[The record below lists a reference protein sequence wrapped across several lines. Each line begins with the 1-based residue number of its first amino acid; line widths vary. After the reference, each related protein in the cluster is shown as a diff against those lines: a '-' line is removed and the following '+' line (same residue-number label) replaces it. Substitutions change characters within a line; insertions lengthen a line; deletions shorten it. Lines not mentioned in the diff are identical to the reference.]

1 MVSILR
7 TVDSGSSSKAPSL
20 WDSHSPPDIL
30 TSRPRRLTFLTTTLR
45 LDMAFEPADIV
56 TTKTAGRDAGI
67 METERKIE
75 KKESKFRQPRVF

>member
-1 MVSILR
+1 
-7 TVDSGSSSKAPSL
+7 
-20 WDSHSPPDIL
+20 
-30 TSRPRRLTFLTTTLR
+30 
-45 LDMAFEPADIV
+45 MAFEPADIV